1 MTLAA
6 DAHDTR
12 RLGAGLIAG
21 LTVAAVDGFAVR
33 GAVSPVA
40 VVALLLA
47 ATAAAGALWG
57 WRAWPAALVTWAC
70 LPATHVVKHVL
81 GLPDTLQPNSWG
93 SIGTLAV
100 FTLAVSG
107 LGLCGGVLMRM
118 AAAEPRS

>member
-1 MTLAA
+1 MTPAN
-6 DAHDTR
+6 DTHSTR

-21 LTVAAVDGFAVR
+21 LTVAVVDAAAFR
-33 GAVSPVA
+33 GQVSPVV
-40 VVALLLA
+40 VVALLVV
-47 ATAAAGALWG
+47 ATAAAGGLWG
-57 WRAWPAALVTWAC
+57 WRGWTATLMTWAC
-70 LPATHVVKHVL
+70 VPLTHVVKHAL
-81 GLPDTLQPNSWG
+81 GLPDTLQPNTWA